1 MGSRWQWRWNGRRS
15 VLASSRVPY
24 SCIGLWQQI
33 ALWVIDGDQR
43 KERNEKEKVA
53 LKMEQNVGIL
63 NLGAAE

>member
-1 MGSRWQWRWNGRRS
+1 MGSRWQWRWNGGRS

-24 SCIGLWQQI
+24 SCIRPWQQI
-33 ALWVIDGDQR
+33 ALWVIEGDQR
-43 KERNEKEKVA
+43 KEMNEKVV